1 MPLSP
6 GLTQWGK
13 GELVSIL
20 FGIAF
25 MAVGSVLH
33 RRLLN
38 QGLAIGFL
46 SNGIAFG
53 PLIMIVLDP
62 FSKQLDLLAVDLFQ
76 IAMLEARVTLWWG
89 AALASLTIMVTLFK
103 APNGS
108 P

>member
-1 MPLSP
+1 
-6 GLTQWGK
+6 
-13 GELVSIL
+13 
-20 FGIAF
+20 
-25 MAVGSVLH
+25 MALGSALH

-38 QGLAIGFL
+38 QGRAISFL

-62 FSKQLDLLAVDLFQ
+62 FNKQLGLLPVDLLQ

-89 AALASLTIMVTLFK
+89 AALASLTILVSLFK
-103 APNGS
+103 SPNGS

>member
-1 MPLSP
+1 
-6 GLTQWGK
+6 
-13 GELVSIL
+13 
-20 FGIAF
+20 
-25 MAVGSVLH
+25 
-33 RRLLN
+33 
-38 QGLAIGFL
+38 
-46 SNGIAFG
+46 
-53 PLIMIVLDP
+53 MIVLDP